1 MHDLKVTSWQLFG
14 HDRLYVNLPDGTAIG
29 WADLGSGT
37 ITVLH
42 PRYRDAV
49 TDALARQVPD
59 MPVLGEVDPPD
70 PLMPPTPPPSAP
82 RIPPLRRM
90 RMRKGSE
97 AGERGGT
104 PEQGREDVPPPAH
117 TPRVPEQ
124 ARPPS
129 QEREPVT
136 ASPGE
141 REGRRPPQEQAAG
154 DERSRE
160 PARKDAPT
168 REPTRE
174 PWPEA
179 ESGSRPEPV
188 SASRPGPASG
198 PRPEPESASRPE
210 PVSSVSA
217 SAPPGPASPD
227 PTTPEPNAP
236 GRRPELPALTPA
248 TDLSTRRPGTA
259 LRVQLGE
266 SGAGTLVRAAT
277 GALRRQKEP
286 DPRRTA
292 LSGERRVGAE
302 LKRLTRH
309 GWRVLHSVPLSDGTE
324 IGHLL
329 IGPGG
334 VFAVHAE
341 HHPQASVRIDDGTVR
356 FGDGEPQPYALD
368 DRFGAGR
375 ARRVLEAY
383 CTFAVPVGT
392 VLVFTGVAALDVVTT
407 PPDVRVLRERQVSSL
422 APLSGALTP
431 TQVERVYD
439 VARNQEAWAGA

>member
-59 MPVLGEVDPPD
+59 MPALGEADPPA
-70 PLMPPTPPPSAP
+70 PPFTPPPVP
-82 RIPPLRRM
+82 RIPPLRRTRT
-90 RMRKGSE
+90 RMRRGPDDGE
-97 AGERGGT
+97 AARA
-104 PEQGREDVPPPAH
+104 PRREAVESPAPA
-117 TPRVPEQ
+117 PRVPEQ
-124 ARPPS
+124 ARPP
-129 QEREPVT
+129 R
-136 ASPGE
+136 
-141 REGRRPPQEQAAG
+141 QEQT
-154 DERSRE
+154 
-160 PARKDAPT
+160 P
-168 REPTRE
+168 
-174 PWPEA
+174 
-179 ESGSRPEPV
+179 ESGSARAQDQPPPGDQPARRDQPSPGDPPPLERQPPPQDPLPLGKQPAPDEQAQTRSEDPEAATP
-188 SASRPGPASG
+188 P
-198 PRPEPESASRPE
+198 PRPARG
-210 PVSSVSA
+210 
-217 SAPPGPASPD
+217 GP
-227 PTTPEPNAP
+227 
-236 GRRPELPALTPA
+236 PELPGLTPA
-248 TDLSTRRPGTA
+248 TDLAMRRPGAA

-266 SGAGTLVRAAT
+266 SGAGTLVRVAT
-277 GALRRQKEP
+277 GALRRQKEV

-334 VFAVHAE
+334 AFAVRAE
-341 HHPQASVRIDDGTVR
+341 HHPQASVRIDDGTLR
-356 FGDGEPQPYALD
+356 FGDGEPQPYSLD

-375 ARRVLEAY
+375 AQSVLEAY
-383 CTFAVPVGT
+383 CGFAVPVGT
-392 VLVFTGVAALDVVTT
+392 VLVFTGVTALDVVTT
-407 PPDVRVLRERQVSSL
+407 PPGVRVLRERQVSAL
-422 APLSGALTP
+422 APLSGVLTP

-439 VARNQEAWAGA
+439 VARNEAAWAGA